1 MTFVVIDGASPWVQP
16 EFLAPPVEGVMLGPT
31 IPFLN
36 PIRDFLLGLPSPWGM
51 IVTGVLP
58 PIAIA
63 GFFGILFGYRAR
75 KQAVAVV
82 SAAILIISVVGMLA
96 FAGGPIGP

>member
-1 MTFVVIDGASPWVQP
+1 
-16 EFLAPPVEGVMLGPT
+16 MLGPT

-36 PIRDFLLGLPSPWGM
+36 PIRDFLLGLPAPWGM

-63 GFFGILFGYRAR
+63 GFFGILGGYRTRNPAL
-75 KQAVAVV
+75 KVV
-82 SAAILIISVVGMLA
+82 SAAILIIAVVGMLA
-96 FAGGPIGP
+96 FAGGAIGP